1 MILKMELS
9 KKKLEL
15 KIWRILIL
23 FIWKECRPI
32 WERTLMVWLN
42 ALLIR
47 RLVGHLN
54 KSQELLF
61 KTMEEWP
68 WKDHQ
73 GCHSCHRPR
82 VQRLG
87 KQSGFKGRGHLSG
100 SGVPWARVLLRNA
113 SWKGSSQRAGA
124 QTMPSRGMQAWL
136 PPPRLQRTRSAGTTM
151 DPEPQPGSAAVGAFL
166 LSHEGD
172 IVTSMSPKGRTL
184 S

>member
-61 KTMEEWP
+61 KTMEE
-68 WKDHQ
+68 
-73 GCHSCHRPR
+73 
-82 VQRLG
+82 
-87 KQSGFKGRGHLSG
+87 
-100 SGVPWARVLLRNA
+100 
-113 SWKGSSQRAGA
+113 
-124 QTMPSRGMQAWL
+124 
-136 PPPRLQRTRSAGTTM
+136 
-151 DPEPQPGSAAVGAFL
+151 
-166 LSHEGD
+166 
-172 IVTSMSPKGRTL
+172 
-184 S
+184 